1 MNVACSDN
9 RILIL
14 QREIGIRKK
23 ELRSKLT
30 ELKTAQQDNDFL
42 TSVVSDYSRYYTE
55 MRRSKEN
62 EIIAMN
68 MLIEYMDNVTTS
80 TNLTKEALERTKAEQ
95 KTMMAKIK
103 HLRREIEE
111 ITEI

>member
-1 MNVACSDN
+1 MDVACSDN

-14 QREIGIRKK
+14 QREIGKRKR
-23 ELRSKLT
+23 ELRNKLT

-42 TSVVSDYSRYYTE
+42 SDVVSDYSRYYTE

-68 MLIEYMDNVTTS
+68 MLMEYMDNVTAS
-80 TNLTKEALERTKAEQ
+80 TNLTKEALERTKSEQ

-111 ITEI
+111 ITGI